1 MRPVRGMRGVLAVAV
16 SAMLVAGLGVGCGG
30 DQATGQEFPESAEP
44 VATIV
49 TEGILPGDR
58 RVPDAPTVT
67 TQTSRPP
74 IGRTKSPV
82 PVRTT
87 PTLTGIPGS

>member
-1 MRPVRGMRGVLAVAV
+1 MRSVQGMRGVLALAAPALLVAV
-16 SAMLVAGLGVGCGG
+16 LSVGCGG
-30 DQATGQEFPESAEP
+30 DQASGQELPDSPEP

-49 TEGILPGDR
+49 DDELLPGDR
-58 RVPDAPTVT
+58 RAPDAPTVT
-67 TQTSRPP
+67 TAAPRPP

-82 PVRTT
+82 PVRTP